1 MTAGQS
7 QRSIIVAHP
16 DIDRTWPWAADHFRV
31 LWEAQ
36 GQTEYLRLAPD
47 DRRAVCEIVADPA
60 GVTRLVALNVP
71 VRQRAVLPSGRRT
84 PRGSFRQPL
93 SRSRY
98 LRPNGATDGRDA
110 RPGEARASS
119 RPAPRLPGRP
129 RHPGGRLRHDDAPRA
144 RAGRRAGP
152 RRRRVGRGATAYRR
166 SAARPSQRRPHAAHR
181 GPDARREPS
190 LGREP
195 GRSVRPVRPMT
206 GKPIDRLWCNI
217 RTCSRSGFPP
227 SWGHAL
233 RELRLLRE
241 AEGQKM
247 AKTHPRNRTPA

>member
-7 QRSIIVAHP
+7 QRSIIVVHP
-16 DIDRTWPWAADHFRV
+16 DFDRTWPWAADHFRV

-36 GQTEYLRLAPD
+36 GQTEYLRLGPD
-47 DRRAVCEIVADPA
+47 DRRAVCEIVADLA

-129 RHPGGRLRHDDAPRA
+129 RHPGGRLRHDAAPRA

-152 RRRRVGRGATAYRR
+152 R
-166 SAARPSQRRPHAAHR
+166 
-181 GPDARREPS
+181 
-190 LGREP
+190 
-195 GRSVRPVRPMT
+195 RSVRPVRPMT
-206 GKPIDRLWCNI
+206 GKPIDRLWSNM
-217 RTCSRSGFPP
+217 RTSWRSGFPP
-227 SWGHAL
+227 SRGQAP
-233 RELRLLRE
+233 REWRLC
-241 AEGQKM
+241 
-247 AKTHPRNRTPA
+247 